1 MFIEIK
7 TKNMKNVDGSGSKDQ
22 TSVNVS
28 VKTETNDGFHEF
40 TFLLISVCRYD
51 KQEGQ
56 SSVSDGV
63 DLTSADPAIAG
74 RI

>member
-40 TFLLISVCRYD
+40 TFLLISVSRYD